1 MFHVEPSNQAIRMA
15 CPKDHLVTK
24 KNFEVW
30 LDPDTQIAQ
39 TKPRPDEEYL
49 SSYYVSEEYISHT
62 DTRKTLVEKTYA
74 LVQRIMFFKKSKWIR
89 TFLSAE
95 KAYLD
100 FGCGTG
106 AFVCY
111 LQEIGWK
118 AFGVEPNEKA
128 RKVYNN
134 PNIVDSLDK
143 IAEDSF
149 DCIALW
155 HVLEHLPQPKSTL
168 QKLIPLLTEK
178 GKLFL
183 AVPNYKSWDAKH
195 YKDHWAAYDVPRH
208 LWHFS
213 YQGLG
218 ALAQELNL
226 KVVLKKGLFFDA
238 LYVSYLS
245 EKHKNKSLPLIRGI
259 IKGFYSNFKAYF
271 SEEYS
276 SILVVLEKES

>member
-39 TKPRPDEEYL
+39 TKPRPDEEHL

-106 AFVCY
+106 AFVGY
-111 LQEIGWK
+111 LQELGWK

-143 IAEDSF
+143 IVEDSF

-155 HVLEHLPQPKSTL
+155 HVLEHLSQPKSTL

-178 GKLFL
+178 QRQNLRPIDNPPANREVSIVIRKDFVKERMIN
-183 AVPNYKSWDAKH
+183 AVADGIKAIIPE
-195 YKDHWAAYDVPRH
+195 
-208 LWHFS
+208 
-213 YQGLG
+213 
-218 ALAQELNL
+218 ELLDNR
-226 KVVLKKGLFFDA
+226 LKKF
-238 LYVSYLS
+238 
-245 EKHKNKSLPLIRGI
+245 R
-259 IKGFYSNFKAYF
+259 IK
-271 SEEYS
+271 
-276 SILVVLEKES
+276 L